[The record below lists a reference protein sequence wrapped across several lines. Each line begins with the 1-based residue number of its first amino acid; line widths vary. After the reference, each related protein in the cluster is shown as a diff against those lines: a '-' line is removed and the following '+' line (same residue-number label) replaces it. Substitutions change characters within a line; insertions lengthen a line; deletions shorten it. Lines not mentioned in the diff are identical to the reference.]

1 MQVKCIS
8 CVHDFFPKNVPA
20 RKKERAALVFFKIA
34 AAAADLPSADQAK
47 SEPLFMFFVL
57 FTANMQTMLYR
68 DLPELRLGCAAKL
81 LRETYEPVTNIANMV
96 GFLQVSYFGKSFNAK
111 TGYSSKEYWAK
122 YNSKQ

>member
-1 MQVKCIS
+1 M
-8 CVHDFFPKNVPA
+8 PA

-81 LRETYEPVTNIANMV
+81 LRETDEPVTNIADMV
-96 GFLQVSYFGKSFNAK
+96 GFLQVSYFGKSFDAK
-111 TGYSSKEYWAK
+111 TGYSSKEYRAK

>member
-1 MQVKCIS
+1 M
-8 CVHDFFPKNVPA
+8 FF
-20 RKKERAALVFFKIA
+20 EIA

-57 FTANMQTMLYR
+57 FTANMQTMLFGCKQDR

-81 LRETYEPVTNIANMV
+81 LRETDEPVTNIADMV

-111 TGYSSKEYWAK
+111 TGYSSKEYRAK

>member
-1 MQVKCIS
+1 M
-8 CVHDFFPKNVPA
+8 
-20 RKKERAALVFFKIA
+20 FFKIA

-47 SEPLFMFFVL
+47 SKPLFMFFVL

-81 LRETYEPVTNIANMV
+81 LRETDEPVTNIADMV

-111 TGYSSKEYWAK
+111 TGYSSKEYRAK